1 LVVAEEEEV
10 TVMGLEVFLQPLVEA
25 VVVQLDDLHRR
36 EQ

>member
-1 LVVAEEEEV
+1 LVVVAVVEEMV
-10 TVMGLEVFLQPLVEA
+10 TATAAWLQPLVEA